1 MRRPLLDQTHL
12 SEQTQMMLLGMGTG
26 VVVGYAAV
34 LFIVLVELME
44 YAFFGEALRPFE
56 ILRHVPWYRVMLV
69 PALGGLL
76 TGLVIHIFAREAK
89 GHGVS
94 EVMEAVALQGG
105 VIRGRVG
112 LVKTIASALTLGS
125 GGSVGRE
132 GPIVQIGASI
142 ASKIGQ
148 VLGANPRQLRTLA
161 GCGASAGIGAI
172 FNAPI
177 AGAIFSLEVIL
188 GDFELATFAPIV
200 LAAVMGTAVAQ
211 SRLGNYPSFEAP
223 AFEVHA
229 VLAEIPFWLL
239 IGVLAGLIA
248 ALFIKALAFSE
259 DSFEKIP
266 LWTPLRPAL
275 GGLAV
280 GAMGLLVPWVLGGGY
295 ATMTDMLF
303 GRLTW
308 TLLALLVG
316 MKLVATCISIGSGG
330 SGGAFAPAL
339 FIGAALGGIVGH
351 GVEAIMPGYT
361 AAPGMYAL
369 IGMGAVLAGAAQAPL
384 TALLMAFEVTNNY
397 QTILPVMLACAI
409 SAIIAR
415 RYAKES
421 VYTMKLARRGI
432 NLRLTHEQNL
442 LRVLTVRDAMTRE
455 VQTVPETMKFGDLLD
470 LLAHSREIDFPVVDT
485 AGRLTG
491 MISFQDI
498 REVAFEKGLE
508 DVLIVRELMSR
519 NVITVTERDDLHTAL
534 ERIGSRNIERLPV
547 VDVHERR
554 RVVGM
559 LSRRDIVT
567 AYNRAI
573 YRLRTPPPEAG
584 TLSPP
589 AVPVRTV
596 EDDDLPG

>member
-266 LWTPLRPAL
+266 VWTPLRPAL

-316 MKLVATCISIGSGG
+316 MKLVATCVSIGSGG

-519 NVITVTERDDLHTAL
+519 NAITVTERDDLHTAL

-573 YRLRTPPPEAG
+573 YLLRTPPTEAG